1 MVIDI
6 KVLITLWSSS
16 RHFDFVFT
24 RPAGQPFHIRPTV
37 ASEHLFVARIAQYE
51 LSYASSPTAQ
61 SIRRRN
67 FARPWCKPSRHVV
80 GHPDGKLESG

>member
-24 RPAGQPFHIRPTV
+24 R